1 MYGIEQLQ
9 QILGLSENQVRVR
22 LDEFRSI
29 IDPFIIRGAR
39 NKILVDHNG
48 LEVLKRAAEH
58 EKNGRTLAEIKGLLK
73 QELRG
78 RDGNGQLPIRTEEEL
93 PSKLIETYEERIR
106 DLKRYIKTLEDQ
118 IGEKDRQIERF
129 QETIKSL
136 PPTKE
141 EIKEKLRQG
150 DRLQVSRWTRF
161 KQLLK
166 GE

>member
-1 MYGIEQLQ
+1 MYDIEQLK

-22 LDEFRSI
+22 LDEFRAI

-48 LEVLKRAAEH
+48 LEVLKRAIEH
-58 EKNGRTLAEIKGLLK
+58 EKSGKTLAEIKVLLK
-73 QELRG
+73 QELSG
-78 RDGNGQLPIRTEEEL
+78 RDGNGQWAIGTAEEV

-106 DLKRYIKTLEDQ
+106 DLKQYIKTLEEQ
-118 IGEKDRQIERF
+118 IREKDRQIERF

-141 EIKEKLRQG
+141 EIQEKFRQG
-150 DRLQVSRWTRF
+150 DSQQVSRWMRF